1 MKEINTVAE
10 ENQAIVELEEN
21 ITRIEQYLNQMGMG
35 LAQSAV
41 KLHQFGV
48 QSPIDVD
55 RLIGL
60 ADLEQ
65 KRLQR
70 NSRRVSRQL
79 NQLQELVR
87 TSALMTSS
95 LDLEHVLQ
103 DVIDTVI
110 SLTGAER
117 AFLMLRVGDDFRVHA
132 ARDWDKESLSDDEI
146 SFSRSIIN
154 AAMEQRTPLI
164 TTNAQEDDRFSGL
177 ASVVRH
183 DLRSI
188 IVTPL
193 IWQEKPQGVL
203 YADNRLMM
211 GVFQDDIIPL
221 LSAFANQAAIAIANA
236 RLFEQVKDDL
246 AEARREV
253 QRLRIQIDEKQ
264 VYEQVKEITEND
276 YFQNLSSRARSM
288 RQRSEQKKKG
298 DS

>member
-1 MKEINTVAE
+1 MAE

>member
-1 MKEINTVAE
+1 VAE

-41 KLHQFGV
+41 KLHQVGV

-55 RLIGL
+55 RLVGL
-60 ADLEQ
+60 ADLEK

-264 VYEQVKEITEND
+264 VHEQVKEITEND

>member
-1 MKEINTVAE
+1 MAE
-10 ENQAIVELEEN
+10 QNQGLLELEQSVAN
-21 ITRIEQYLNQMGMG
+21 MEQHIQHLAMG

-41 KLHQFGV
+41 KLHQLGANAPV
-48 QSPIDVD
+48 DVD
-55 RLIGL
+55 RLVGL
-60 ADLEQ
+60 AEVET

-70 NSRRVSRQL
+70 NSRRLGRQL
-79 NQLQELVR
+79 GQMQELVR
-87 TSALMTSS
+87 TSALITSS

-110 SLTGAER
+110 YLTGAER
-117 AFLMLRVGDDFRVHA
+117 AFLMLRVGEDFKIHA
-132 ARDWDKESLSDDEI
+132 ARDWDRESLSDDEI
-146 SFSRSIIN
+146 SFSRGIIN
-154 AAMEQRTPLI
+154 SAMEQGKPLI

-177 ASVVRH
+177 ASVVRN

-188 IVTPL
+188 IVIPL
-193 IWQEKPQGVL
+193 IWQERPQGVL
-203 YADNRLMM
+203 YADNRLRM

-221 LSAFANQAAIAIANA
+221 LTAFANQAAIAIANA

-253 QRLRIQIDEKQ
+253 QRLRIQIDEKR
-264 VYEQVKEITEND
+264 VHEQVKEITDND
-276 YFQNLSSRARSM
+276 YFQNLSSLARGM